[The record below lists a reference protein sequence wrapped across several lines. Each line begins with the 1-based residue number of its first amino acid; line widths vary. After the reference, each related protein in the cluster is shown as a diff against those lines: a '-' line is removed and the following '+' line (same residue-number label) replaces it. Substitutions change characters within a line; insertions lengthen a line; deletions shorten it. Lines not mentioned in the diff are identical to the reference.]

1 MNKMHLLP
9 LCYAMLLSACTGAPQ
24 TQIKVIK
31 PEIPTSLQS
40 CADAPNY
47 PGDDMTQRDIAEN
60 YIKLWFAHKDCKSK
74 LAAINYALRNSAQP
88 IEK

>member
-9 LCYAMLLSACTGAPQ
+9 LCCAMLLSACTGAPQ

-31 PEIPTSLQS
+31 PEVPASLLS
-40 CADAPNY
+40 CASAPKY

-60 YIKLWFAHKDCKSK
+60 YTKLWFAHKDCKSK
-74 LAAINYALRNSAQP
+74 LAAINHALQQP
-88 IEK
+88 AEDQ